1 MLRRMTIRGKTLA
14 LVLTGGVV
22 LASGGYALGSQAGG
36 GSATAKDEPAPPAG
50 LTVSGPPGPP
60 GLDGLADRLGVTED
74 QLSDALQS
82 LRSEQQPPDP
92 DALIKELA
100 DALGVSQAD
109 LKAAM
114 KKLRPRFDGPRGGK
128 LCGPPGDG
136 EGQSTHKEFRF
147 DGGPGG
153 PKPAPAPGGP
163 GPRPGPGG
171 PGGASFFF
179 FGTGSG
185 FAPDLAKELGIDK
198 SKAENALK
206 TFADKQEAAAKERR
220 DAFAQKL
227 ADKLGISVDKV
238 KEAMPEPAFEKRHP

>member
-1 MLRRMTIRGKTLA
+1 MLKRMTIRGKTLA

-36 GSATAKDEPAPPAG
+36 GSANAKDDPGSPAG
-50 LTVSGPPGPP
+50 LAISAPPGPP
-60 GLDGLADRLGVTED
+60 DLDGLADRLGVTED
-74 QLSDALQS
+74 QLSDALES

-92 DALIKELA
+92 EALVKELA
-100 DALGVSQAD
+100 DTLGVSQAD

-136 EGQSTHKEFRF
+136 DGQSTHKEFRF
-147 DGGPGG
+147 DRRGG
-153 PKPAPAPGGP
+153 PKPPPAPGAP
-163 GPRPGPGG
+163 GPAPDPDGHGG
-171 PGGASFFF
+171 PSFFF
-179 FGTGSG
+179 FGTDPG
-185 FAPDLAKELGIDK
+185 FAADLAKELGIDK
-198 SKAENALK
+198 SKVEDGLK
-206 TFADKQEAAAKERR
+206 AFADKQEAAAKERR

-238 KEAMPEPAFEKRHP
+238 KEAVPEPPFVKRHP